1 MRKVNRGDEVIVKE
15 KSFQHFTFGKAY
27 RVNDAT
33 SIHFTLTDNT
43 GEDIVWKHE
52 HFDMYFEF
60 PKLESTDEAPKHYDN
75 SNGSLYLF
83 ADKQG
88 LNSYEFE
95 VIKRIVRCRKKKE
108 FISDIKKTIF
118 VLELYLKEQGE
129 NYKGEEEILN

>member
-1 MRKVNRGDEVIVKE
+1 MKKVNVGDEVVVKE
-15 KSFQHFTFGKAY
+15 KSFQHLTFGKVY
-27 RVNDAT
+27 KVVHSDLEYFHVVNDNGKT
-33 SIHFTLTDNT
+33 S
-43 GEDIVWKHE
+43 GHE
-52 HFDMYFEF
+52 HHKFDVYFEVL
-60 PKLESTDEAPKHYDN
+60 KLESKDEAPKHYDN

>member
-1 MRKVNRGDEVIVKE
+1 MRKVNVGDEVVVKE

-27 RVNDAT
+27 RVNQTDLKY
-33 SIHFTLTDNT
+33 FTLTNNA
-43 GEDIVWKHE
+43 GMEVVYRYKE
-52 HFDMYFEF
+52 FDMYFEF
-60 PKLESTDEAPKHYDN
+60 PKSESTDEAPKHYDN

-95 VIKRIVRCRKKKE
+95 VVKRIVRCRKKKE

>member
-1 MRKVNRGDEVIVKE
+1 MKKVNRGDEIIVKE
-15 KSFQHFTFGKAY
+15 KSFQHFTFGNRYKVKHTGSKY
-27 RVNDAT
+27 
-33 SIHFTLTDNT
+33 FTLTDNT
-43 GEDIVWKHE
+43 GEEVVWKHE
-52 HFDMYFEF
+52 DFDMYFEL
-60 PKLESTDEAPKHYDN
+60 PKLESVDEAPKHYDN